1 MKVVQKIFFIFL
13 TFSLLSFVYKNANSK
28 LHTNKLPVFISYQKE
43 IPPDSIQD
51 FLKVYLQTKKIEV
64 INWSEVMKL
73 FTGEIQTE
81 MMNKINSGNF
91 NEKTAA
97 EIGKSGKPV
106 CSVLAMQI
114 FHDTTFTENYTIDSI
129 KWYVGTMPVK
139 DTVQQRLIYIPES
152 NLKNNPFLV
161 LKDFTDKV
169 VESKLLK

>member
-1 MKVVQKIFFIFL
+1 MKVIYKLLFGFSVFF
-13 TFSLLSFVYKNANSK
+13 LLSFAYKRAN
-28 LHTNKLPVFISYQKE
+28 NKLPVFISYQKT

-73 FTGEIQTE
+73 LTREIQTE

-106 CSVLAMQI
+106 CNVLALQI
-114 FHDTTFTENYTIDSI
+114 FHDTTFLENYIIDSVR
-129 KWYVGTMPVK
+129 WFVGSMPVK
-139 DTVQQRLIYIPES
+139 DTNQQRLVYIPNN
-152 NLKNNPFLV
+152 NLKNNPFFV
-161 LKDFTDKV
+161 LKDFTDKIID
-169 VESKLLK
+169 SKLLK